1 MFKNDKW
8 AVFFVVYKIDV
19 VYKNPSKFTEV
30 RIKKIIKCFADFK
43 RRLSS
48 DFDRFQGEVTTFVKS
63 AHFSIFAE
71 RLKF

>member
-1 MFKNDKW
+1 MFKNDKR
-8 AVFFVVYKIDV
+8 AIFFVFSKIEI
-19 VYKNPSKFTEV
+19 VYKNLSKFTEV
-30 RIKKIIKCFADFK
+30 KKKKMIKCFADFK